1 MKSNKKGEQKETKS
15 DIMAENKEM
24 RNEDNLQNPKQRGHI
39 TRKCNMQFL
48 ATHRGQNKRLSPTR
62 NK

>member
-24 RNEDNLQNPKQRGHI
+24 RNEDNLQNQKQRGLTSHGNAI
-39 TRKCNMQFL
+39 GNFWL
-48 ATHRGQNKRLSPTR
+48 PTEAR
-62 NK
+62 IKG